1 MTLKLFLTDW
11 HHCLCDFPL
20 PKGSVG
26 FGSAGQFC
34 HGAAQK
40 TYIPAESP
48 QTCIAGRSWGVPH
61 LPGRWRMVAAP
72 TKRRRKKSVYSTC
85 VETITQRNKAI
96 TLWSWA
102 QCSKWND
109 PIQEQ
114 YWQITHFK
122 IHISRKA
129 LWKDVSAV
137 TANSTT
143 WELWL
148 SAFIA
153 PIKYAMLHRKF
164 VAKHFLNYCL
174 LNWEHSSWESNSQFV
189 ESNNKS
195 SITPFCCIVFSQDPG
210 KETTSIHF
218 FMVFVSSVC
227 NEMSLQARIMNNLLL
242 SVFQF
247 LHFPARRNSHW
258 FLFFSV

>member
-1 MTLKLFLTDW
+1 M
-11 HHCLCDFPL
+11 
-20 PKGSVG
+20 
-26 FGSAGQFC
+26 
-34 HGAAQK
+34 
-40 TYIPAESP
+40 
-48 QTCIAGRSWGVPH
+48 
-61 LPGRWRMVAAP
+61 
-72 TKRRRKKSVYSTC
+72 
-85 VETITQRNKAI
+85 ITQRNKAI

-102 QCSKWND
+102 QCLKWND

-164 VAKHFLNYCL
+164 VAKHSLNYCL

-195 SITPFCCIVFSQDPG
+195 SITPFCCIVFSQDPR
-210 KETTSIHF
+210 KETISIHF
-218 FMVFVSSVC
+218 FTVFVSSVC

-242 SVFQF
+242 SVCQF
-247 LHFPARRNSHW
+247 LHFPARQNSHW
-258 FLFFSV
+258 YIYFFFCVKTPLKCSAPLLLRAFMFTPVGAVRPVLPTWYPHASPRMPIDACVHHLAASASGVAGMQLVSSPLLPRLCNVV